1 MEIRAIEPNKTRLK
15 FNNKTESFLIE
26 QCKFFGSKPS
36 KESKSYTYFEFNADF
51 ATTSKYLGMR

>member
-15 FNNKTESFLIE
+15 CNNKTESFLIE
-26 QCKFFGSKPS
+26 QCKFFGSVPT
-36 KESKSYTYFEFNADF
+36 KESKSYTYFEFDADF